1 MDNIILTLTFIIYLL
16 SLLMIIRFVFT
27 PEWLSWVFP
36 LVITLIFVISQAYQ
50 SFAIMKSENLDS
62 DLFSQ
67 FPPFVT
73 KANSALTAL
82 LISIFWLLSIILFY
96 KAIKRNRK
104 PKDKRREAM
113 KNNYYGAQYTQ
124 LLEAKKMDYMKKIKK
139 EEENFGFIKPTINKD
154 GDKWVKLFDDDN
166 EDNK

>member
-1 MDNIILTLTFIIYLL
+1 
-16 SLLMIIRFVFT
+16 
-27 PEWLSWVFP
+27 
-36 LVITLIFVISQAYQ
+36 
-50 SFAIMKSENLDS
+50 MKSENLDS

-124 LLEAKKMDYMKKIKK
+124 LLEAKKMDYMKKIK
-139 EEENFGFIKPTINKD
+139 EE
-154 GDKWVKLFDDDN
+154 
-166 EDNK
+166 